1 MKTAIVMKPR
11 LLMLALIAI
20 LSFAISMF
28 AQAPRATPPPPTAPR
43 TVQFPK
49 PVERTLPNGLR
60 VVVIQRSEMPL
71 VSAQLLIKS
80 GGGVDPAPGACARD
94 TNGALLTK
102 GATARSATPA
112 SRGDATTGR

>member
-80 GGGVDPAPGACARD
+80 GGEGDPPHVAGAAD
-94 TNGALLTK
+94 TSEGLLTR
-102 GATARSATPA
+102 GTPTRRP
-112 SRGDATTGR
+112 SPI